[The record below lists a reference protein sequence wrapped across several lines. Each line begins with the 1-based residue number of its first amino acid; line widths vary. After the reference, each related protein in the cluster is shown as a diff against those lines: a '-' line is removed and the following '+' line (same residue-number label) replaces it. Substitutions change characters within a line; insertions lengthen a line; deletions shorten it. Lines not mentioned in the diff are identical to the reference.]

1 MAKNFL
7 HDNDDIL
14 YYLDK
19 GIDWAPIVEL
29 TERGF
34 VDEDGP
40 RDVAEAKEL
49 YRDIAQLVG
58 EFAAEEIAP
67 RARAIEAA
75 GFRVENGEAVAP
87 PELDALFERIRELDL
102 HRLNLPRELGGTN
115 CPLLLYFIDC
125 ELMAR
130 ADVSV
135 MAHHGFHGGMALA
148 MLVFSIREGSTT
160 FEGTRIASTRFAE
173 YIEECASGRAWG
185 CMDITEPDAGSDM
198 ARLRTMA
205 EQDEH
210 GQWFVSGQKIFI
222 TSGHGKYHFVIARTE
237 KAVGAEGDEL
247 GRPPK
252 KAVGAEG
259 DELGRPP
266 KKAVDPSDPMSGL
279 QGLSMFL
286 VPAYE
291 EDAAGNR
298 RRIVSL
304 DRVEDKL
311 GHHGSCTAALTFERA
326 PAHLV
331 GQRGEGFKYM
341 LLLMNNARLGVGFES
356 IGLCEAAYRLAT
368 DYAAQRP
375 SMGKMIDRH
384 EMIADYLDQMRTEI
398 QGLRAIAMYGAW
410 HEEMA
415 QKLELAARIDP
426 GRADRHRHRAT
437 RHTTAARRV
446 TPLLKYLAAEKAV
459 EMARLALQIHGGNG
473 YTTEYGAE
481 KLLRDAMVMPIYE
494 GTSQIQSLMAMKDT
508 LSGILKAPQEFVK
521 RLAQARWRSLS
532 ARDAY
537 ERRVARLQV
546 LALDAQQ
553 HLIRRT
559 ATDKLRSVQDR
570 PITEWAQA
578 FLKNWDPKRDFSYA
592 MLHAEH
598 LTKLLADVAIAE
610 VLLEQAA
617 AHPERIEVLE
627 RWLERAE
634 PRARHQHDLVVNT
647 GQGLLDRLARLSRE
661 REDAAN
667 AAQ

>member
-1 MAKNFL
+1 MANFL
-7 HDNDDIL
+7 RDNDDIL
-14 YYLDK
+14 FYLDK
-19 GIDWAPIVEL
+19 GIDWEPIVKL

-40 RDVAEAKEL
+40 RDVNEAKEL
-49 YRDIAQLVG
+49 YRDVADMVG
-58 EFAAEEIAP
+58 TFAAEEIAP
-67 RARAIEAA
+67 RAKAIEAA

-115 CPLLLYFIDC
+115 CPLMLYFIDC

-148 MLVFSIREGSTT
+148 ALVFSIREGSTT

-173 YIEECASGRAWG
+173 AIEEMASGRAWG

-198 ARLRTMA
+198 ARLRA
-205 EQDEH
+205 VGEQDEH
-210 GQWFVSGQKIFI
+210 GHWFVTGQKIFI

-237 KAVGAEGDEL
+237 KV
-247 GRPPK
+247 K
-252 KAVGAEG
+252 
-259 DELGRPP
+259 
-266 KKAVDPSDPMSGL
+266 DPNDPMSGL

-291 EDAAGNR
+291 EDEHGNR
-298 RRIVSL
+298 RRIVTL
-304 DRVEDKL
+304 DRVEEKL

-326 PAHLV
+326 PAQLL

-356 IGLCEAAYRLAT
+356 IGLCEAAYRLAK
-368 DYAAQRP
+368 DYASQRP
-375 SMGKMIDRH
+375 SMGKTIDRH

-398 QGLRAIAMYGAW
+398 QGLRALAMYGAW
-410 HEEMA
+410 NEEMA
-415 QKLELAARIDP
+415 QKLELAARIDES
-426 GRADRHRHRAT
+426 RAEGYRKAVARHA
-437 RHTTAARRV
+437 ANARRV

-459 EMARLALQIHGGNG
+459 EMARMAVQIHGGNG

-508 LSGILKAPQEFVK
+508 LGAIMKAPQEFVR

-532 ARDAY
+532 ARDPH
-537 ERRVARLQV
+537 ERRVAKLQA

-559 ATDKLRSVQDR
+559 ATDKLRAVQER
-570 PITEWAQA
+570 PMGEWAQA
-578 FLKNWDPKRDFSYA
+578 FLKDWDPKRDFSYA

-610 VLLEQAA
+610 VLLEQAK

-634 PRARHQHDLVVNT
+634 PRGRHQHDLIVNT
-647 GQGLLDRLARLSRE
+647 GQGLLERLARIGRE
-661 REDAAN
+661 REDTAK

>member
-1 MAKNFL
+1 VHRHPGATMPSFL
-7 HDNDDIL
+7 QDNDDL
-14 YYLDK
+14 LFYLDK
-19 GIDWAPIVEL
+19 GIDWGPLVEI

-34 VDEDGP
+34 IDDEGP
-40 RDVAEAKEL
+40 RNVAEAKEL
-49 YRDIAQLVG
+49 YREMADMVG
-58 EFAAEEIAP
+58 KFAAEEVAP
-67 RARAIEAA
+67 RARAIEAT

-87 PELDALFERIRELDL
+87 PELDEIFGKLRELDL

-115 CPLLLYFIDC
+115 CPLLLYFVVG
-125 ELMAR
+125 ELMSR

-135 MAHHGFHGGMALA
+135 MAHHGFHGGMAMA
-148 MLVFSIREGSTT
+148 ALVYSVREGSTR
-160 FEGTRIASTRFAE
+160 FVGKRIVSTRFAE
-173 YIEECASGRAWG
+173 AIEEMSSGRAWG

-198 ARLRTMA
+198 ARLRTVG

-210 GQWFVSGQKIFI
+210 GNWFVSGQKIFI

-237 KAVGAEGDEL
+237 KV
-247 GRPPK
+247 K
-252 KAVGAEG
+252 
-259 DELGRPP
+259 
-266 KKAVDPSDPMSGL
+266 DPDDPLSGL

-291 EDAAGNR
+291 EDEHGNR

-304 DRVEDKL
+304 DRVEEKL

-326 PAHLV
+326 PAHLL
-331 GQRGEGFKYM
+331 GKRGEGFKFM

-356 IGLCEAAYRLAT
+356 IGLCEAAYRLAR

-375 SMGKMIDRH
+375 SMGKTIDRH
-384 EMIADYLDQMRTEI
+384 EMIADYLDQMRTDI

-415 QKLELAARIDP
+415 HKLELAAQIEPD
-426 GRADRHRHRAT
+426 RAEEHRRAQAK
-437 RHTTAARRV
+437 HAATSRRV
-446 TPLLKYLAAEKAV
+446 TPLLKYLASEKAV

-481 KLLRDAMVMPIYE
+481 KLLRDAVVMPIYE

-508 LSGILKAPQEFVK
+508 LGGIMKAPQEFVK

-532 ARDAY
+532 ARDPH
-537 ERRVARLQV
+537 ERRVAKLQA

-559 ATDKLRSVQDR
+559 ATDKLRAVQDR
-570 PITEWAQA
+570 PLSEWPQA
-578 FLKNWDPKRDFSYA
+578 FLRDWDPKRDFSYA

-598 LTKLLADVAIAE
+598 LIKLLADVAIAE
-610 VLLEQAA
+610 VLLEQAK

-634 PRARHQHDLVVNT
+634 PRGRHQHDLIVNT
-647 GQGLLDRLARLSRE
+647 GQGLLDRLARLGRDG
-661 REDAAN
+661 EDNAK

>member
-1 MAKNFL
+1 MANFL
-7 HDNDDIL
+7 QDNDDL
-14 YYLDK
+14 LFYLDK
-19 GIDWAPIVEL
+19 GIDWEPVVKL

-40 RDVAEAKEL
+40 RDVAEAIEL
-49 YRDIAQLVG
+49 YRDIANLVG
-58 EFAAEEIAP
+58 TFAAEEIAP
-67 RARAIEAA
+67 RAKAIEAE

-87 PELDALFERIRELDL
+87 RQLDELFDKIRELDL

-115 CPLLLYFIDC
+115 CPLMLYFIDC

-148 MLVFSIREGSTT
+148 ALVFSIREGSTH
-160 FEGTRIASTRFAE
+160 FEGTRIASTRFREA
-173 YIEECASGRAWG
+173 IEEMASGKAWG

-198 ARLRTMA
+198 ARLRSVG

-210 GQWFVSGQKIFI
+210 GNWFVSGQKIFI

-237 KAVGAEGDEL
+237 KV
-247 GRPPK
+247 K
-252 KAVGAEG
+252 
-259 DELGRPP
+259 
-266 KKAVDPSDPMSGL
+266 DPSDPMSGL

-291 EDAAGNR
+291 EDEHGNR
-298 RRIVSL
+298 RRLVSL
-304 DRVEDKL
+304 DRVEEKL

-326 PAHLV
+326 PAQLL

-356 IGLCEAAYRLAT
+356 IGLCEAAYRLAR

-375 SMGKMIDRH
+375 SMGKPIERH

-398 QGLRAIAMYGAW
+398 QGLRALAMYGAW
-410 HEEMA
+410 NEEMA
-415 QKLELAARIDP
+415 QKLEIAARIDES
-426 GRADRHRHRAT
+426 RAEQHRRAIRRHA
-437 RHTTAARRV
+437 ANARRV

-459 EMARLALQIHGGNG
+459 EMARLAVQIHGGNG

-508 LSGILKAPQEFVK
+508 LGAIMKAPQEFVK

-532 ARDAY
+532 ARDPH
-537 ERRVARLQV
+537 ERRVAKLQALV
-546 LALDAQQ
+546 LDAQQ

-559 ATDKLRSVQDR
+559 ATDKLRSVQER
-570 PITEWAQA
+570 PLGEWRKA
-578 FLKNWDPKRDFSYA
+578 FLEDWDPKRDFSYA

-610 VLLEQAA
+610 VLLAQAQK
-617 AHPERIEVLE
+617 HPERIEVLE
-627 RWLERAE
+627 RWLDRAE
-634 PRARHQHDLVVNT
+634 PRSRYQHDLIVNT
-647 GQGLLDRLARLSRE
+647 GQALLDRLAKHGQE
-661 REDAAN
+661 REDTAS

>member
-1 MAKNFL
+1 MANFL
-7 HDNDDIL
+7 QDNDDL
-14 YYLDK
+14 LFYLDK
-19 GIDWAPIVEL
+19 GIDWEPIVKL

-34 VDEDGP
+34 ADEDGP
-40 RDVAEAKEL
+40 RDLGEAKEL
-49 YRDIAQLVG
+49 YRDVADMVG
-58 EFAAEEIAP
+58 TFAAEEIAP
-67 RARAIEAA
+67 KAKAIETV

-148 MLVFSIREGSTT
+148 ALVFSIREGSTT
-160 FEGTRIASTRFAE
+160 FEQGRIASTRFAAA
-173 YIEECASGRAWG
+173 IEEMASGRAWG

-198 ARLRTMA
+198 ARLRA
-205 EQDEH
+205 VGEQDEH

-237 KAVGAEGDEL
+237 KV
-247 GRPPK
+247 K
-252 KAVGAEG
+252 
-259 DELGRPP
+259 
-266 KKAVDPSDPMSGL
+266 DPSDPMSGL

-291 EDAAGNR
+291 EDEHGNR
-298 RRIVSL
+298 RRIVTL
-304 DRVEDKL
+304 DRVEEKL

-326 PAHLV
+326 PAHLL

-356 IGLCEAAYRLAT
+356 IGLCEAAYRIAR
-368 DYAAQRP
+368 DYAAERP
-375 SMGKMIDRH
+375 SMGKTIDRH
-384 EMIADYLDQMRTEI
+384 EMIADYLDQMRTDI

-410 HEEMA
+410 NEEMA
-415 QKLELAARIDP
+415 QKLELAARIDESRAESFRKAQ
-426 GRADRHRHRAT
+426 GRHAAN
-437 RHTTAARRV
+437 ARRV

-459 EMARLALQIHGGNG
+459 EMARMAVQIHGGNG

-508 LSGILKAPQEFVK
+508 LGAIMKAPQEFVRK
-521 RLAQARWRSLS
+521 LAQARWRSLS
-532 ARDAY
+532 ARDPH
-537 ERRVARLQV
+537 ERRVAKLQA
-546 LALDAQQ
+546 LSLDAQQ

-559 ATDKLRSVQDR
+559 ATDKLRAVQDR
-570 PITEWAQA
+570 PLSEWPQA
-578 FLKNWDPKRDFSYA
+578 FLRDWDPKRDFSYA

-598 LTKLLADVAIAE
+598 LIKLLADVAIAE
-610 VLLEQAA
+610 VLLEQSK

-634 PRARHQHDLVVNT
+634 PRGRHQHDLIVNT
-647 GQGLLDRLARLSRE
+647 GQGLLERLAKLGRE
-661 REDAAN
+661 REDTAK

>member
-1 MAKNFL
+1 MASNFL
-7 HDNDDIL
+7 LDNDDLL

-19 GIDWAPIVEL
+19 GIDWEPVVKL

-40 RDVAEAKEL
+40 RDLAEAKEL
-49 YRDIAQLVG
+49 YRDIATMVG

-67 RARAIEAA
+67 RAKAIEQV
-75 GFRVENGEAVAP
+75 GFRVEHGEAVAP
-87 PELDALFERIRELDL
+87 PELDVLFEKIRALDL

-148 MLVFSIREGSTT
+148 ALVFSIREGSTT

-173 YIEECASGRAWG
+173 AIEEMASGKAWG

-198 ARLRTMA
+198 ARLRA
-205 EQDEH
+205 FGEQDEQ
-210 GQWFVSGQKIFI
+210 GNWFVTGQKIFI

-237 KAVGAEGDEL
+237 KPGDEGDM
-247 GRPPK
+247 
-252 KAVGAEG
+252 KA
-259 DELGRPP
+259 
-266 KKAVDPSDPMSGL
+266 GL
-279 QGLSMFL
+279 EGLSMFL
-286 VPAYE
+286 VPAYT
-291 EDAAGNR
+291 EDEAGNR
-298 RRIVSL
+298 TRLVSL
-304 DRVEDKL
+304 DRVEEKL

-326 PAHLV
+326 PAQLL

-356 IGLCEAAYRLAT
+356 IGLCEAAYRLAAA
-368 DYAAQRP
+368 YAAERP
-375 SMGKMIDRH
+375 SMGKTIDRH

-410 HEEMA
+410 NEEMA
-415 QKLELAARIDP
+415 QKLELAARVDA
-426 GRADRHRHRAT
+426 GRAEGYRRTLAKHVAN
-437 RHTTAARRV
+437 ARRV

-459 EMARLALQIHGGNG
+459 EMARLAVQIHGGNG

-494 GTSQIQSLMAMKDT
+494 GTSQIQSLMAMKDA
-508 LSGILKAPQEFVK
+508 LGAIMKAPQEFVRK
-521 RLAQARWRSLS
+521 LAQARWRSLS
-532 ARDAY
+532 ARDAH
-537 ERRVARLQV
+537 ERRVAKLQALV
-546 LALDAQQ
+546 LDAQQ
-553 HLIRRT
+553 HLVRRT
-559 ATDKLRSVQDR
+559 ATDKLRAVQDR

-598 LTKLLADVAIAE
+598 LTKLMADVAIAE
-610 VLLEQAA
+610 VLLEQAQQ
-617 AHPERIEVLE
+617 HPERIEVLE

-634 PRARHQHDLVVNT
+634 PRARHQHDLIVST
-647 GQGLLDRLARLSRE
+647 GQGLLDRLARRSRE
-661 REDAAN
+661 REDTAT